1 MEPGPSARFAP
12 ACLTGLAELG
22 TIDAFRDDLS
32 LELGLSLWLRRSG
45 TSPRQAVVEL
55 LEIRRSI
62 LAVSG
67 LDPAYEPV
75 PLIGRSAKVDLL
87 LLAAYVSHLLER
99 AVTAS
104 GWSRGTLLARVVA
117 ALPEP
122 EALGA

>member
-12 ACLTGLAELG
+12 ACLTGLTELG
-22 TIDAFRDDLS
+22 TIDPFRDDLS

-45 TSPRQAVVEL
+45 TSPRQAVAEL
-55 LEIRRSI
+55 LEVRRSI

-67 LDPAYEPV
+67 LDPACEPV

-87 LLAAYVSHLLER
+87 VLTAYLSHLLER

-104 GWSRGTLLARVVA
+104 GSSRGTLVARVVA
-117 ALPEP
+117 ALPET